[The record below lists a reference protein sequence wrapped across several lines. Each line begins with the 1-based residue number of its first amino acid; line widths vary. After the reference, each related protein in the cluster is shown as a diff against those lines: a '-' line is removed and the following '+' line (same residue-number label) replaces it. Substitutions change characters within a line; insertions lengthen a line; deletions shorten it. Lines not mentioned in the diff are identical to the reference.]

1 MPYICAF
8 SLFMILAG
16 LTLPRT
22 SRAFLLSSLPSSKLT
37 HTCNPDYS
45 LIYFFLLWFLIFFF
59 SLFYIRAHG
68 VEYVSWPRLNPLD
81 DVIYYDGPGF
91 RSRKAPSNPAHQS
104 AAGRGRLTTS
114 KPQRTGMEEIEMGQY
129 AKQRTD

>member
-1 MPYICAF
+1 
-8 SLFMILAG
+8 MILAG

-22 SRAFLLSSLPSSKLT
+22 SSAFLTSFPPPSKLT
-37 HTCNPDYS
+37 CIPDYS
-45 LIYFFLLWFLIFFF
+45 LNYYFLLWCLISLLCFL
-59 SLFYIRAHG
+59 YIRAHG

-91 RSRKAPSNPAHQS
+91 RSRKAPSHPGHQPA
-104 AAGRGRLTTS
+104 AARGTLTTS
-114 KPQRTGMEEIEMGQY
+114 KPQRIGMEEIEMGHY

>member
-22 SRAFLLSSLPSSKLT
+22 SRAFLLSSLSSSKLT
-37 HTCNPDYS
+37 GTADYS
-45 LIYFFLLWFLIFFF
+45 IIYYFLLWFLIVFF
-59 SLFYIRAHG
+59 SFFYIRAHG

-91 RSRKAPSNPAHQS
+91 RSRKAPTNSAYQS
-104 AAGRGRLTTS
+104 AATHGRLTTS
-114 KPQRTGMEEIEMGQY
+114 KPQRIGMEEIEMGHY

>member
-8 SLFMILAG
+8 SLFMIFAG

-22 SRAFLLSSLPSSKLT
+22 SGASLLSSLPSSRLT
-37 HTCNPDYS
+37 GTTDYS
-45 LIYFFLLWFLIFFF
+45 LKYYFLLWCLIFFLSF
-59 SLFYIRAHG
+59 VYIRAHG

-91 RSRKAPSNPAHQS
+91 RSRKAPRHPAYQPT
-104 AAGRGRLTTS
+104 AVRGRLTTS
-114 KPQRTGMEEIEMGQY
+114 KPQRIGMEEIEMGQY
-129 AKQRTD
+129 GKQRTD

>member
-1 MPYICAF
+1 M
-8 SLFMILAG
+8 
-16 LTLPRT
+16 T
-22 SRAFLLSSLPSSKLT
+22 SNA
-37 HTCNPDYS
+37 DYS
-45 LIYFFLLWFLIFFF
+45 LIYFFLLWFLISFF

-68 VEYVSWPRLNPLD
+68 VEYVSWPRLKPLD

-104 AAGRGRLTTS
+104 AATRGRLTTS
-114 KPQRTGMEEIEMGQY
+114 KPQRTGMEEVEMGHY

>member
-8 SLFMILAG
+8 SLFMVLAG

-22 SRAFLLSSLPSSKLT
+22 SGASPLPYPPSPKLT
-37 HTCNPDYS
+37 CTADYS
-45 LIYFFLLWFLIFFF
+45 LKYYFLLWCLIFFLSF
-59 SLFYIRAHG
+59 FYIRAHG

-91 RSRKAPSNPAHQS
+91 RSRKVPKHPAYQS
-104 AAGRGRLTTS
+104 ASVRGRLTTS
-114 KPQRTGMEEIEMGQY
+114 KPQRIGMEEIEMGHY
-129 AKQRTD
+129 GKKRTD

>member
-22 SRAFLLSSLPSSKLT
+22 SRESLLSSLQSSKLT
-37 HTCNPDYS
+37 RIADYS
-45 LIYFFLLWFLIFFF
+45 LTYYFLLWCLIFFLSF
-59 SLFYIRAHG
+59 FYIRAHG

-91 RSRKAPSNPAHQS
+91 RSRKAPSHPAHQP
-104 AAGRGRLTTS
+104 AAARGRLTTS
-114 KPQRTGMEEIEMGQY
+114 KPQRVGMEEIEMGHY
-129 AKQRTD
+129 GKQRTD